1 MQKTELF
8 WKTILPGLLVGL
20 IVFTVDGG
28 MEYLLHSRGLSQA
41 GTLMV
46 SDAFAGIVAAIF
58 ATYGFYLHRQ
68 REAELRLRVDRIV
81 EMNHHVRN
89 ALQVIAYWSVA
100 DRDKREMEL
109 IREAVDRIEWALRE
123 ILPREL
129 GAPTPFRRKPSA
141 SAGPGNPIDRSSSS
155 SA

>member
-1 MQKTELF
+1 MQKAELIR
-8 WKTILPGLLVGL
+8 KSILPGLLVGL
-20 IVFTVDGG
+20 TVFVVDGG
-28 MEYLLHSRGLSQA
+28 MEYLLLAQGLSQA
-41 GTLMV
+41 GTLLV
-46 SDAFAGIVAAIF
+46 SDAFAGVAAAVF
-58 ATYGFYLHRQ
+58 ATYGFYLQRQ

-109 IREAVDRIEWALRE
+109 IRQAVDRIEWALRE
-123 ILPREL
+123 ILPSGL
-129 GAPTPFRRKPSA
+129 GASTPFRRKPPVSSA
-141 SAGPGNPIDRSSSS
+141 PANPIDRSSST